1 MRQIKKTAVITLC
14 LALGVFSAGFAKSKN
29 YNVYTPTV
37 YKQSN
42 LVRSNLNQSGDVIEL
57 VVDYSSSMEHWIN
70 LAKSTLVSI
79 LPKVPSGTNVGLRV
93 FGQSSNDFFLADMFQ
108 ACKASRL
115 VNFPQKSNT
124 SAIISG
130 LNSARIGS
138 ATPLTYA
145 LEKTVYQDFS
155 AFPLKTKKKIIL
167 VTDGGETCHG
177 NPCSFV
183 KKLAATRSDI
193 VIDVIIVNGSDTL
206 RCLSDSTNGKYY
218 KIGTDTDFGNA
229 MGVTFGTQP
238 ESSFKPQQGVQ
249 GRQQGGQVHYQ
260 YIK

>member
-1 MRQIKKTAVITLC
+1 MGQIKSIVLIILGLSIGIFSAVI
-14 LALGVFSAGFAKSKN
+14 AKSQN

-42 LVRSNLNQSGDVIEL
+42 LVVSNVKRSGDVIEL
-57 VVDYSSSMEHWIN
+57 VVDFSSSMEHWIN

-79 LPKVPSGTNVGLRV
+79 LPKVPSETNVGLRV

-115 VNFPQKSNT
+115 VNFPQKSNS

-130 LNSARIGS
+130 LNSTRIGS

-177 NPCSFV
+177 DPCSFV
-183 KKLAATRSDI
+183 KKLVATRSDI

-229 MGVTFGTQP
+229 MGVSFGTQP
-238 ESSFKPQQGVQ
+238 ESTFNPQVNQGH
-249 GRQQGGQVHYQ
+249 QQNGQIHYQ
-260 YIK
+260 FIQ

>member
-130 LNSARIGS
+130 LNSTRIGS
-138 ATPLTYA
+138 ATPLT
-145 LEKTVYQDFS
+145 
-155 AFPLKTKKKIIL
+155 
-167 VTDGGETCHG
+167 
-177 NPCSFV
+177 
-183 KKLAATRSDI
+183 
-193 VIDVIIVNGSDTL
+193 
-206 RCLSDSTNGKYY
+206 
-218 KIGTDTDFGNA
+218 
-229 MGVTFGTQP
+229 
-238 ESSFKPQQGVQ
+238 
-249 GRQQGGQVHYQ
+249 
-260 YIK
+260 

>member
-1 MRQIKKTAVITLC
+1 MRQIKKIAVITFS
-14 LALGVFSAGFAKSKN
+14 LALGIFSTVLAKPQN

-42 LVRSNLNQSGDVIEL
+42 LVVSNLKRSGDVIEL
-57 VVDYSSSMEHWIN
+57 VVDYSSSMTHWIN

-79 LPKVPSGTNVGLRV
+79 LPKVPAGTNVGLRV
-93 FGQSSNDFFLADMFQ
+93 FGQSSNDFFIADMFQ
-108 ACKASRL
+108 ACRASRL
-115 VNFPQKSNT
+115 VNFPQKSNS

-130 LNSARIGS
+130 LNSTRIGTS
-138 ATPLTYA
+138 TPLTYA
-145 LEKTVYQDFS
+145 LERTVYQDFS

-177 NPCSFV
+177 DPCAFV

-193 VIDVIIVNGSDTL
+193 VIDVIIVNGSDSL
-206 RCLSDSTNGKYY
+206 RCLSEATNGKYY
-218 KIGTDTDFGNA
+218 KIGTDTDFGSA

-238 ESSFKPQQGVQ
+238 ESSFRPQQGTQ
-249 GRQQGGQVHYQ
+249 GRQQGGQIHYQ